1 MNKHQDFMAQIRAL
15 TVSVFEYVI
24 LAQVVIGCV
33 VSFLGG
39 MSWVL
44 APYGSGLLG
53 LAVIVG
59 GVISSLAVGGAAFL
73 IVGIYRNTSVM
84 AGNRGSVGGSAINKV
99 DFLKAYQTLNKFDL
113 IGGATSTKLQAAAHT
128 NAFSN
133 VPYSE
138 ASVLQYYNGVS
149 LLEAE
154 GHLHWLAAHGFLEA
168 DEAQSIQNSLSKKLE
183 AKRTV

>member
-1 MNKHQDFMAQIRAL
+1 MNKAESFLGRIRDL
-15 TVSVFEYVI
+15 TISVFEYVI
-24 LAQVVIGCV
+24 LVQVILGCV
-33 VSFLGG
+33 ASVLIGLVSAL
-39 MSWVL
+39 S
-44 APYGSGLLG
+44 PYGSGLIA
-53 LAVIVG
+53 LATIIA
-59 GVISSLAVGGAAFL
+59 GVITSLAIGGAAFL

-84 AGNRGSVGGSAINKV
+84 AGKRSSVGGSAINKV

-138 ASVLQYYNGVS
+138 SSVLQYYNGVS
-149 LLEAE
+149 LQEAE

-183 AKRTV
+183 ANQPT